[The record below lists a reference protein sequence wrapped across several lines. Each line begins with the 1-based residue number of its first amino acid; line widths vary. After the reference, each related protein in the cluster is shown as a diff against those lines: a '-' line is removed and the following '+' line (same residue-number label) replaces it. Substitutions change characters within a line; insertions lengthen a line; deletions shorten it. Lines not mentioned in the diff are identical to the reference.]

1 MRLTGSLSILL
12 AILAAGP
19 KWINA
24 NVERLSRLIRGLT
37 MLVNTDNTPMSP
49 NYLNHRIN
57 GFRDFST
64 MNNPTTVQK
73 KLTNVSLIKGL
84 SESTATSSEQLIQ
97 RFKSIYSRLDN
108 TKAACGKIAGN
119 SQHVLL
125 DEVYSENV
133 IFKDPVHQIEG
144 LTAYRHYMDNMYSN
158 VLSCEFTYHEHWIG
172 ENSATIKWDMLFRHR
187 KLGNGKLITVRGMT
201 HVRFSDRIDYHEDV
215 FDVGAMLYE
224 HIPLLGRMLLKIKA
238 RLAG

>member
-1 MRLTGSLSILL
+1 
-12 AILAAGP
+12 
-19 KWINA
+19 
-24 NVERLSRLIRGLT
+24 
-37 MLVNTDNTPMSP
+37 
-49 NYLNHRIN
+49 
-57 GFRDFST
+57 
-64 MNNPTTVQK
+64 MNNPNIVPK
-73 KLTNVSLIKGL
+73 KPSNISQIKGL
-84 SESTATSSEQLIQ
+84 SEATPTSSEQLIQ

-119 SQHVLL
+119 SQQVLL

-133 IFKDPVHQIEG
+133 TFKDPVHQIEG
-144 LTAYRHYMDNMYSN
+144 LMAYRRYMESMYSN
-158 VLSCEFTYHEHWIG
+158 VVSCEFTYHEHWIG

-187 KLGNGKLITVRGMT
+187 KLGNGKLITVRGIT

-224 HIPLLGRMLLKIKA
+224 HLPLLGRMLLKIKA